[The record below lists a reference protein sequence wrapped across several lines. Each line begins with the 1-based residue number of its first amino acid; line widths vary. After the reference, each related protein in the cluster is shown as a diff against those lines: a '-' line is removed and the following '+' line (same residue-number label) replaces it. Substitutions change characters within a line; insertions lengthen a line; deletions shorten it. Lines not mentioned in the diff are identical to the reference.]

1 MCFIPHLFY
10 RKDISIKV
18 IRTQDIKYRFNK
30 ALVVKSSLLALLTVL
45 LFFLNVPMEIV
56 SIGVASFLLIT
67 RRIKPEKVYNLID
80 FRLLILFIGLFI
92 VIKGFEKS
100 NFFNELV
107 DYFEIIVTTPL
118 SLVLSSVLLSNIVSN
133 VPAVLIFKPLIGH
146 LFNNENAWLYLAM
159 SSTFAGNLTILGSI
173 ANIIVIEGAS
183 SRVKIGFL
191 EYLKIGIPVTLFSI
205 LAGFLILSLY

>member
-1 MCFIPHLFY
+1 
-10 RKDISIKV
+10 
-18 IRTQDIKYRFNK
+18 
-30 ALVVKSSLLALLTVL
+30 
-45 LFFLNVPMEIV
+45 MEIV
-56 SIGVASFLLIT
+56 SIGVGSFLLIT
-67 RRIKPEKVYNLID
+67 RRIKPEKVYNFID

-118 SLVLSSVLLSNIVSN
+118 SLVFSFVLLSNIVSN
-133 VPAVLIFKPLIGH
+133 VPAVLIFKSLIEN
-146 LFNNENAWLYLAM
+146 LFNNENTWLYLAM
-159 SSTFAGNLTILGSI
+159 SSTFSGNLTILGSI

-183 SRVKIGFL
+183 SKV
-191 EYLKIGIPVTLFSI
+191 KIGIPVTLFFI